1 LKPYCLIRIFILMK
15 ITLEIPDNRAD
26 FLLELLRNLPFVKL
40 RGQAAKAAPLDETAH
55 LLSSPANA
63 ARLYAALARDQ
74 RGQRETHELPATI

>member
-1 LKPYCLIRIFILMK
+1 MK

-26 FLLELLRNLPFVKL
+26 FLLELLRSLPFVKL
-40 RGQAAKAAPLDETAH
+40 RGQAAKAPVQDETAY

-63 ARLYAALARDQ
+63 ERLYAALERDR

>member
-1 LKPYCLIRIFILMK
+1 MK

-40 RGQAAKAAPLDETAH
+40 RGQAAKAVVLDETAH

-63 ARLYAALARDQ
+63 ARLYASLERDR
-74 RGQRETHELPATI
+74 RGERETHNLPAL

>member
-1 LKPYCLIRIFILMK
+1 MK
-15 ITLEIPDNRAD
+15 ITLEVPDSHAG

-40 RGQAAKAAPLDETAH
+40 RDQPAEASTLDETAH

-63 ARLYAALARDQ
+63 ERLYAALERDR